1 MNNEEKAREIANNCS
16 TEIVGAEVSDETYI
30 TTEPDCYNAA
40 LAMAQWK
47 DEQFSL
53 ERKQL
58 IEKANQTVTQSFENG
73 AKFKKQEIIEKALNW
88 IHSNLCYYDESGFD
102 ADGNGILK
110 DFKKAME
117 E

>member
-1 MNNEEKAREIANNCS
+1 MKEKSNEEKAREIAEKYQTPCH
-16 TEIVGAEVSDETYI
+16 GMG
-30 TTEPDCYNAA
+30 DCEFEAYQSA
-40 LAMAQWK
+40 LEAMQWK

-53 ERKQL
+53 ERKEL
-58 IEKANQTVTQSFENG
+58 IEKANQAVTQSFENG
-73 AKFKKQEIIEKALNW
+73 AKFKKQEIIERALNW
-88 IHSNLCYYDESGFD
+88 INSNLCYYDESGFD

>member
-1 MNNEEKAREIANNCS
+1 MKEKSNEEKAKELADYYA
-16 TEIVGAEVSDETYI
+16 GETDYK
-30 TTEPDCYNAA
+30 ECAAYDAA

-58 IEKANQTVTQSFENG
+58 IEKANQAVTQSFENG

>member
-1 MNNEEKAREIANNCS
+1 MLAYCNQPS
-16 TEIVGAEVSDETYI
+16 YYDGLLQGAME
-30 TTEPDCYNAA
+30 
-40 LAMAQWK
+40 MAQCK
-47 DEQFSL
+47 DEEFSF

-58 IEKANQTVTQSFENG
+58 IEKANQAVTQSFENG

-88 IHSNLCYYDESGFD
+88 ISSNLCYYDESGFD